1 MRLFIY
7 ASLAVFL
14 MACSANQSELTS
26 SESENS
32 QNATAMTEQSPLD
45 QASEPASSDGAI
57 EQQESTAESINSD
70 VIVEANSQAGLDEQP
85 ASGEPMDA
93 PVEQEA
99 GTIQDSNNMDIVTEK
114 KEKSDSKS

>member
-1 MRLFIY
+1 MRLFMY
-7 ASLAVFL
+7 ASLALFL

-32 QNATAMTEQSPLD
+32 QNATAMTEQPSLD
-45 QASEPASSDGAI
+45 QASEPLSSDGAI
-57 EQQESTAESINSD
+57 EQQESTAESKNSD
-70 VIVEANSQAGLDEQP
+70 VIVEAGSDEQP
-85 ASGEPMDA
+85 ASGEAMDA

-99 GTIQDSNNMDIVTEK
+99 GMTQDSNNMDIAVEK

>member
-7 ASLAVFL
+7 ASLALFL
-14 MACSANQSELTS
+14 LACSANQSELTS
-26 SESENS
+26 SESDNS
-32 QNATAMTEQSPLD
+32 QNATAMTEQPSLD

-57 EQQESTAESINSD
+57 EQQESTAESKNSD
-70 VIVEANSQAGLDEQP
+70 VIVEAGSDEQP
-85 ASGEPMDA
+85 ASGEAMDV

-99 GTIQDSNNMDIVTEK
+99 GMTQDSNKMDIATEK

>member
-7 ASLAVFL
+7 ASLALFL

-32 QNATAMTEQSPLD
+32 QNATAMTEPSPLD

-57 EQQESTAESINSD
+57 EQQESAAESIVSD
-70 VIVEANSQAGLDEQP
+70 IIVEAGSDEQP
-85 ASGEPMDA
+85 ASDEAMDV

-99 GTIQDSNNMDIVTEK
+99 GMVQDSNNMDIVTEK

>member
-45 QASEPASSDGAI
+45 QASEPATSSDGAI
-57 EQQESTAESINSD
+57 EQQESTAESVNSD
-70 VIVEANSQAGLDEQP
+70 VIVEAGSDEQP
-85 ASGEPMDA
+85 ASGEAMDA

-99 GTIQDSNNMDIVTEK
+99 GMTQDSNNLDIATEK
-114 KEKSDSKS
+114 KEKPDSKS

>member
-7 ASLAVFL
+7 ALLALFL

-32 QNATAMTEQSPLD
+32 QNATAMIEQPSLD

-70 VIVEANSQAGLDEQP
+70 AIVEAGSDQTA
-85 ASGEPMDA
+85 ASGEAMDV

-99 GTIQDSNNMDIVTEK
+99 GMTQDSNNMDIVTEK

>member
-7 ASLAVFL
+7 ASLALFL
-14 MACSANQSELTS
+14 LACSANQSELTS

-32 QNATAMTEQSPLD
+32 QNAAAMTEQSPMD
-45 QASEPASSDGAI
+45 QASVPASSDGVV
-57 EQQESTAESINSD
+57 EQQESTVENMKSD
-70 VIVEANSQAGLDEQP
+70 VIVEAGSDEQP

-93 PVEQEA
+93 PVKQEA
-99 GTIQDSNNMDIVTEK
+99 GMTQDSNNMEIVTEK